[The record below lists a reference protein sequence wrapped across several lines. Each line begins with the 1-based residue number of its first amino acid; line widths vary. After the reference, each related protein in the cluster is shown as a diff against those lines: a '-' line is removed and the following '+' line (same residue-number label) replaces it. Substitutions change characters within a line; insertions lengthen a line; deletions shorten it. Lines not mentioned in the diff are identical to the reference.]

1 MTRELE
7 HLAEIARAAGK
18 IAQGA
23 RKTLSVEKKP
33 DGSLVTNGD
42 RDAELFLRRELIQLV
57 PDSNVSGE
65 EFGFE
70 NEGENGVW
78 LVDPIDGTSNF
89 SFGSPLWGNSIALYV
104 GGEFR
109 LAAIDLPDL
118 GETYVAQLGHGSF
131 VNEKPLP
138 PIIEGP
144 ILSHELVSIGER
156 ALGYLG
162 RAAVPGNLR
171 YSGAFVIDGAW
182 VASQRYRG
190 LVGGGEHLYDA
201 AASLLICQELGAV
214 ASLTDLPKYLTTEPL
229 PTWTLFPR
237 GAQLNPA
244 PH

>member
-18 IAQGA
+18 IAQSA
-23 RKTLSVEKKP
+23 RKTLNVEKKP

-57 PDSNVSGE
+57 PGSNVSGE

-144 ILSHELVSIGER
+144 ILPHELVSIGER
-156 ALGYLG
+156 ALRDLG

-229 PTWTLFPR
+229 PTWTLFPL
-237 GAQLNPA
+237 GATLAQ